1 MGFNIMDLMNGAT
14 RAAVEGVDNYEAITL
29 NLDEIK
35 VTKHNRYSMDDLEEL
50 ATSIL
55 MDGLQEP
62 LIIGR
67 VNGEYLL
74 SGGHRRR
81 EALVILQNEGHTEI
95 TQNIPCRFK
104 DMTETQFRLS
114 LLIGNTFNRKMTD
127 YDLMNQAA
135 DWKEVLTQA
144 RKEKLLVLEEGKRV
158 RDYVAAVLGEKPTK
172 IAQLEAI
179 NNNATEEVKEQFEK
193 GNMKIT
199 NMELKRSLDLIE
211 TSGETIKNIVNR
223 SNSLAGYLKYNNIA
237 DDEEL
242 KEIARNFQDAYM
254 NKDNAGGIAAID
266 NTVEFKEISQRTP
279 SIPTNQIT
287 FLRDNIYRY
296 YGVNDKI
303 LTSTLN
309 DTEFISFYEN
319 VIEPISVQLSY
330 EFTFKLLTP
339 REIGYGNRIDF
350 VANLLQYAT
359 LQTRETIGG
368 GMFDRGALTINE
380 YRELMYYGPVEDG
393 DQRLVS
399 LNYVKVGD
407 QSLYQVGQQNE
418 PPDDTGAND
427 REKRAMQAAARAYM
441 QIMKGG

>member
-158 RDYVAAVLGEKPTK
+158 RDYVAAVLGRNQPRLHSWK
-172 IAQLEAI
+172 QL
-179 NNNATEEVKEQFEK
+179 TT
-193 GNMKIT
+193 MPR
-199 NMELKRSLDLIE
+199 KR
-211 TSGETIKNIVNR
+211 
-223 SNSLAGYLKYNNIA
+223 
-237 DDEEL
+237 
-242 KEIARNFQDAYM
+242 
-254 NKDNAGGIAAID
+254 
-266 NTVEFKEISQRTP
+266 
-279 SIPTNQIT
+279 
-287 FLRDNIYRY
+287 
-296 YGVNDKI
+296 
-303 LTSTLN
+303 
-309 DTEFISFYEN
+309 
-319 VIEPISVQLSY
+319 
-330 EFTFKLLTP
+330 
-339 REIGYGNRIDF
+339 
-350 VANLLQYAT
+350 
-359 LQTRETIGG
+359 
-368 GMFDRGALTINE
+368 
-380 YRELMYYGPVEDG
+380 
-393 DQRLVS
+393 
-399 LNYVKVGD
+399 
-407 QSLYQVGQQNE
+407 
-418 PPDDTGAND
+418 
-427 REKRAMQAAARAYM
+427 
-441 QIMKGG
+441 

>member
-1 MGFNIMDLMNGAT
+1 MIT
-14 RAAVEGVDNYEAITL
+14 RW
-29 NLDEIK
+29 
-35 VTKHNRYSMDDLEEL
+35 
-50 ATSIL
+50 
-55 MDGLQEP
+55 
-62 LIIGR
+62 
-67 VNGEYLL
+67 
-74 SGGHRRR
+74 
-81 EALVILQNEGHTEI
+81 
-95 TQNIPCRFK
+95 
-104 DMTETQFRLS
+104 S
-114 LLIGNTFNRKMTD
+114 LK
-127 YDLMNQAA
+127 
-135 DWKEVLTQA
+135 K
-144 RKEKLLVLEEGKRV
+144 
-158 RDYVAAVLGEKPTK
+158 
-172 IAQLEAI
+172 
-179 NNNATEEVKEQFEK
+179 
-193 GNMKIT
+193 
-199 NMELKRSLDLIE
+199 
-211 TSGETIKNIVNR
+211 
-223 SNSLAGYLKYNNIA
+223 
-237 DDEEL
+237 
-242 KEIARNFQDAYM
+242 
-254 NKDNAGGIAAID
+254 
-266 NTVEFKEISQRTP
+266 SQRTP

-407 QSLYQVGQQNE
+407 QSLYQVGGSRTSRRMIPEQMTEKNGQCKR
-418 PPDDTGAND
+418 PPVPIC
-427 REKRAMQAAARAYM
+427 RL
-441 QIMKGG
+441 